1 MKFLPIFPKEKF
13 SAENNK
19 KIYHITSS
27 ATELMTRYAW
37 PGNVRELENCI
48 ERAVIL
54 STGGVIHSY
63 YLPPGLQQERSGEG
77 GPAKRQTLQEVMDS
91 VERELIAEELE
102 RTRGNVS
109 RAAANLGIS
118 ERIMGLRAAKY
129 GLKKSRPPQN
139 PDHH

>member
-1 MKFLPIFPKEKF
+1 
-13 SAENNK
+13 
-19 KIYHITSS
+19 
-27 ATELMTRYAW
+27 MTRYAW

-54 STGGVIHSY
+54 STDGVIHSY
-63 YLPPGLQQERSGEG
+63 YLPPGLQQDRSGEG
-77 GPAKRQTLQEVMDS
+77 GPAKRQTLREVMDS

-118 ERIMGLRAAKY
+118 ERVMGLRAAKY
-129 GLKKSRPPQN
+129 GVKKKQDALKN
-139 PDHH
+139 PAVIRDILRMDLFNNFSYWNARA